1 MKQHL
6 MTLAGVTLI
15 FGLASCADSTGP
27 DEGTG
32 TGGTSATAGSNGSAG
47 TSGSN
52 GNTGTA
58 GTVGNTTG
66 TAGTTGNTGTGGSTV
81 TGTGGSSVTGS
92 AGTGGTAGGSSGSG
106 GVTGSG
112 GTGGGTSGSAG
123 RGGTTGTAGSGMG
136 GAGGTASG
144 GRGGATGTA
153 GTNGA
158 GGGGRGG
165 GGAAGTG
172 VAGTSG
178 GGTTGT
184 GGSQAGLPPGV
195 TALFPPPGGQGICP
209 DPPLRIT
216 FSGAPTLGNSGKIQ
230 VFNSSGT
237 SVASVDMSAT
247 TVNDTIGGT
256 AFILL
261 NPVYVDG
268 NSAVIYLKTK
278 ALAYGQTYYVTVDS
292 GAIKR
297 PGGGTLSITGTTAW
311 RFTTAGAAPSSL
323 SALSVALDGS
333 GQFCTVQGA
342 TDALPANNTA
352 ASTITIK
359 AGMYHEIMHV
369 KSKSNITLHGLD
381 RKQTIILGTNNNTQQ
396 GTAASTSN
404 RSLLGFDSTN
414 GLVIDNLT
422 IHNLT
427 PQNGSQAEALRLQN
441 CDKCKITNADI
452 LSLQDTLLW
461 SGRVYADN
469 CYIAGNVDYVW
480 GTGIAYF
487 NSCEIHTVGRSGVLV
502 QSRNAAGAYGYV
514 FVDSKLTADS
524 AATNNMLARI
534 DVSAYPGSHVA
545 YINCQM
551 TNIAAAGWTA
561 TGGTPT
567 SALRYWEY
575 QSTDASGNAL
585 NVSGRMYGTQ
595 ISASQAAMMRDPT
608 VVLGGWQP

>member
-1 MKQHL
+1 MKQL
-6 MTLAGVTLI
+6 LLTLAGLSLALA
-15 FGLASCADSTGP
+15 LASCTESTGT
-27 DEGTG
+27 DDG
-32 TGGTSATAGSNGSAG
+32 TGGGAGSLGAAG
-47 TSGSN
+47 TSGF
-52 GNTGTA
+52 GT
-58 GTVGNTTG
+58 
-66 TAGTTGNTGTGGSTV
+66 
-81 TGTGGSSVTGS
+81 
-92 AGTGGTAGGSSGSG
+92 
-106 GVTGSG
+106 
-112 GTGGGTSGSAG
+112 
-123 RGGTTGTAGSGMG
+123 GGTTGTAGTRGAGGNPGAGGSAVTGAGGSATTGTGGTSSTGTGGSAATG
-136 GAGGTASG
+136 GAGGRTGGAGGATAGTG
-144 GRGGATGTA
+144 GRGGTTGGTGGQTGGSTGTGGGGRGGTGTA

-158 GGGGRGG
+158 GGT
-165 GGAAGTG
+165 GTG
-172 VAGTSG
+172 TG
-178 GGTTGT
+178 GTGT
-184 GGSQAGLPPGV
+184 GGSQGTLPAGV
-195 TALFPPPGGQGICP
+195 TGLFPGPGSTGICP

-216 FSGAPTLGNSGKIQ
+216 FSGTPTLGTSGKIQ

-237 SVASVDMSAT
+237 AVASVDMSAS
-247 TVNDTIGGT
+247 TVTDTIGGT
-256 AFILL
+256 SFILL
-261 NPVYVDG
+261 RPVYVDG
-268 NSAVIYLKTK
+268 NSAVVYLKTK

-292 GAIKR
+292 GAIR
-297 PGGGTLSITGTTAW
+297 PPSGTLAISGSTAW
-311 RFTTAGAAPSSL
+311 RFTTAGAAPSNL

-359 AGMYHEIMHV
+359 AGTYHEIMHV

-381 RKQTIILGTNNNTQQ
+381 RKQTIIAGTNNNTQQ

-427 PQNGSQAEALRLQN
+427 PQDGSQAEALRLQN
-441 CDKCKITNADI
+441 CDKCTISNADI

-480 GTGIAYF
+480 GTGVAYF

-514 FVDSKLTADS
+514 FVDSKLTADA

-608 VVLGGWQP
+608 VVLAGWQP

>member
-15 FGLASCADSTGP
+15 FGVASCGQST
-27 DEGTG
+27 DEGSG
-32 TGGTSATAGSNGSAG
+32 TGGTSGA
-47 TSGSN
+47 
-52 GNTGTA
+52 
-58 GTVGNTTG
+58 
-66 TAGTTGNTGTGGSTV
+66 AGTTGNTGTGGSTL
-81 TGTGGSSVTGS
+81 TGAGGTSVTGG
-92 AGTGGTAGGSSGSG
+92 AGTGESAGGSTGTG

-112 GTGGGTSGSAG
+112 GTSAGTGGGTSGGTSGSTG
-123 RGGTTGTAGSGMG
+123 RGGTTGTAGTGMGGRGG
-136 GAGGTASG
+136 GAGGMAG
-144 GRGGATGTA
+144 GAGATGTA

-165 GGAAGTG
+165 GAAGTG

-178 GGTTGT
+178 GGTTGA

-216 FSGAPTLGNSGKIQ
+216 FSGAPTLGNSGKVQ

-278 ALAYGQTYYVTVDS
+278 ALSYGQTYYVTVDA
-292 GAIKR
+292 GAIKP

-396 GTAASTSN
+396 GTNASTSN
-404 RSLLGFDSTN
+404 RPLLSFDTTN

-427 PQNGSQAEALRLQN
+427 PQGGSQAEALSLKA

-480 GTGIAYF
+480 GTGVAYF

>member
-1 MKQHL
+1 MKQVL
-6 MTLAGVTLI
+6 LTLVGVSLAFT
-15 FGLASCADSTGP
+15 LASCAESTGT
-27 DEGTG
+27 DDG
-32 TGGTSATAGSNGSAG
+32 TGGGAGSIGAAG
-47 TSGSN
+47 TSGF
-52 GNTGTA
+52 GT
-58 GTVGNTTG
+58 
-66 TAGTTGNTGTGGSTV
+66 
-81 TGTGGSSVTGS
+81 
-92 AGTGGTAGGSSGSG
+92 
-106 GVTGSG
+106 
-112 GTGGGTSGSAG
+112 
-123 RGGTTGTAGSGMG
+123 GGTTGTAGTSGTGGSTGAGGSAVIGTGGNISTGTGGNPSTG
-136 GAGGTASG
+136 GAGGRAGGAGGSATAGTNGTG
-144 GRGGATGTA
+144 GRGGTTGAGGTGTGGQTGGSTGTGGGGRGGTGTA

-158 GGGGRGG
+158 GAGGQG
-165 GGAAGTG
+165 GTG
-172 VAGTSG
+172 A
-178 GGTTGT
+178 GGTGMGGTGT
-184 GGSQAGLPPGV
+184 GGSQGNLSAGV
-195 TALFPPPGGQGICP
+195 TGLFPGPGSTGICP

-216 FSGAPTLGNSGKIQ
+216 FAGVPTLGTSGKIQ
-230 VFNSSGT
+230 VFNSTGT
-237 SVASVDMSAT
+237 AVASVDMSAS
-247 TVNDTIGGT
+247 TVTDTIGGT
-256 AFILL
+256 SFILL

-268 NSAVIYLKTK
+268 DSAVIYLKTK

-292 GAIKR
+292 GAIR
-297 PGGGTLSITGTTAW
+297 PPSGTLAITGATAW
-311 RFTTAGAAPSSL
+311 RFTTAGAAPSNL

-441 CDKCKITNADI
+441 CDKCTVSNADI

-469 CYIAGNVDYVW
+469 CYIAGNVDYIW
-480 GTGIAYF
+480 GTGVAYF

>member
-15 FGLASCADSTGP
+15 FGVASCGQSTDAGS
-27 DEGTG
+27 G
-32 TGGTSATAGSNGSAG
+32 TGGTSGA
-47 TSGSN
+47 
-52 GNTGTA
+52 
-58 GTVGNTTG
+58 
-66 TAGTTGNTGTGGSTV
+66 AGTTGNTGTGGSTLTGAGGTSV
-81 TGTGGSSVTGS
+81 TGGAGTGGS
-92 AGTGGTAGGSSGSG
+92 AGGSSGTG

-112 GTGGGTSGSAG
+112 GTSAGTGGGTSGGTSGSTG
-123 RGGTTGTAGSGMG
+123 RGGTTGTAGTGMGGRGG
-136 GAGGTASG
+136 GAGGMAG
-144 GRGGATGTA
+144 GAGATGTA

-178 GGTTGT
+178 GGTTGA

-216 FSGAPTLGNSGKIQ
+216 FSGAPTLGNSGKVQ

-278 ALAYGQTYYVTVDS
+278 ALSYGQTYYVTVDA
-292 GAIKR
+292 GAIKP
-297 PGGGTLSITGTTAW
+297 PGGGTLSIAGTTAW

-396 GTAASTSN
+396 GTNASTSN
-404 RSLLGFDSTN
+404 RPLLSFDTTN

-427 PQNGSQAEALRLQN
+427 PQGGSQAEALSLKN
-441 CDKCKITNADI
+441 CDKCKITNTDI

-480 GTGIAYF
+480 GTGVAYF

-534 DVSAYPGSHVA
+534 DVSVYPGSHVA

>member
-1 MKQHL
+1 MKQL
-6 MTLAGVTLI
+6 LTALAGVSLALT
-15 FGLASCADSTGP
+15 LASCAESTGT
-27 DEGTG
+27 DDGTGGSVGAGGSTG
-32 TGGTSATAGSNGSAG
+32 TG
-47 TSGSN
+47 SG
-52 GNTGTA
+52 G
-58 GTVGNTTG
+58 TTG
-66 TAGTTGNTGTGGSTV
+66 TAGTTGNTGAGGSAVTGTAGTTGAGGSV
-81 TGTGGSSVTGS
+81 ATGTGGTTASGTGGTTATGGTVGAGGKGGGAGGS
-92 AGTGGTAGGSSGSG
+92 TAGTGGTIGSG
-106 GVTGSG
+106 
-112 GTGGGTSGSAG
+112 G
-123 RGGTTGTAGSGMG
+123 RGGTTGT
-136 GAGGTASG
+136 GGTGVGGQSG
-144 GRGGATGTA
+144 GTT
-153 GTNGA
+153 
-158 GGGGRGG
+158 GGGGH
-165 GGAAGTG
+165 AGTG
-172 VAGTSG
+172 VAGTIGSG
-178 GGTTGT
+178 GRGGGIAGTTGT
-184 GGSQAGLPPGV
+184 GGTATGGTGAGGMQGNLPAGV
-195 TALFPPPGGQGICP
+195 TALFPPPGGTAICP

-216 FSGAPTLGNSGKIQ
+216 FAGAPTLGTSGKIQ

-237 SVASVDMSAT
+237 AVASVDMSAS
-247 TVNDTIGGT
+247 TVTDTIGGT
-256 AFILL
+256 SFILL

-278 ALAYGQTYYVTVDS
+278 ALSYGQTYYVTVDS
-292 GAIKR
+292 GAIR
-297 PGGGTLSITGTTAW
+297 PPSGTLAITGSTTW

-323 SALSVALDGS
+323 SALSVALDGT

-342 TDALPANNTA
+342 TDALPANSTA

-441 CDKCKITNADI
+441 CDKCTISNADI

-480 GTGIAYF
+480 GTGVAYF

-502 QSRNAAGAYGYV
+502 QSRNATGAYGYV

-534 DVSAYPGSHVA
+534 DVSVYPGSHVA

-575 QSTDASGNAL
+575 QSIDASGNAL